1 MSMKNAEDST
11 LVMLEV
17 IEQEMVLM
25 WLENE
30 IPILL
35 KEDEEFVETIIHS
48 IMLEKNYWQ
57 QIMQIGE
64 A

>member
-1 MSMKNAEDST
+1 MKNAEDST

>member
-1 MSMKNAEDST
+1 MKNAEDST

-25 WLENE
+25 WRENE